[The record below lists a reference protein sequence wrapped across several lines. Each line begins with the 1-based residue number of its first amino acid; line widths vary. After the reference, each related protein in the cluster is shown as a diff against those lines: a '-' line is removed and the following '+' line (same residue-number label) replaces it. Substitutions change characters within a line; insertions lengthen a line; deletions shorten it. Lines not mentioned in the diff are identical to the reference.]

1 VKKTIDL
8 NLAIQSARELGKVVG
23 SIPLVGYII
32 MGKDKSMTFGLQ
44 ITGTLD
50 NPQVQ
55 TSAGG
60 DILSTPLQI
69 LKRAIESPQHII
81 NE

>member
-23 SIPLVGYII
+23 SLPLVGYII

-44 ITGTLD
+44 ITGTLED
-50 NPQVQ
+50 PQVK

-60 DILSTPLQI
+60 DILSLPLKI
-69 LKRAIESPQHII
+69 LKRALESPEHII